1 MSPHLEFAAGFMLC
15 GLLIVLYQLNR
26 LIDILQE
33 FISMLKEE
41 FKDD

>member
-1 MSPHLEFAAGFMLC
+1 MLC